1 MPCTLEEIRESDLP
15 DLDKI
20 ALCFEQITRQTITY
34 GEHEIELA
42 RAMQDEEA
50 VVRAQI
56 KTSTISHARQIFQDC
71 YRTILRRS
79 AWDEPEK
86 R

>member
-1 MPCTLEEIRESDLP
+1 MTPEIERIRESDLT

-20 ALCFEQITRQTITY
+20 ALCFEQITGQIIAEGQR
-34 GEHEIELA
+34 EIELA

-50 VVRAQI
+50 VVRTQI
-56 KTSTISHARQIFQDC
+56 KTSTLNHARDILQTC
-71 YRTILRRS
+71 YRTMLRRS
-79 AWDEPEK
+79 AWDENEE